1 MLKFLQP
8 SQADTI
14 PTSQVDSQA
23 ESQAG
28 PKMVIWG
35 TDVDVSECKKT
46 FRRFIENFIDPNLE
60 PDEANLAITNVNEP
74 IYLQKMKEVLIV
86 EVNFFHLLTY
96 ICVV

>member
-1 MLKFLQP
+1 MS
-8 SQADTI
+8 SQAD
-14 PTSQVDSQA
+14 
-23 ESQAG
+23 SQAG

-74 IYLQKMKEVLIV
+74 IYMQKMKEVPNKSIV
-86 EVNFFHLLTY
+86 LYFCLDRDSYLV
-96 ICVV
+96 

>member
-1 MLKFLQP
+1 MS
-8 SQADTI
+8 SQAD
-14 PTSQVDSQA
+14 
-23 ESQAG
+23 SQAG

-74 IYLQKMKEVLIV
+74 IYMQKMKEVLNIFIV
-86 EVNFFHLLTY
+86 LYLCLDRDSYFV
-96 ICVV
+96 